1 MRRPGARISMLF
13 LVGMFLV
20 LVPGSAALAQEDQAV
35 CCTRFDYVL
44 EKTIFKV
51 DAVRLDLTIRGDTPS
66 RVERLVTGRV
76 DPRAWS
82 DSVAALYLGADQALV
97 TMTFLRSFGL
107 NRFLDANRD
116 VMEKLS
122 EAGWITEEEFRR
134 LDQENRARFEGL
146 AADGVR
152 DGDVIEHEVR
162 GDTVTTRYTDV
173 TGTVRIDGLLVGSG
187 ERRVLL
193 GSLFGPES
201 DFRQGLLDLVFSR
214 AEAEVAG
221 EQSGSSRGQ

>member
-1 MRRPGARISMLF
+1 M
-13 LVGMFLV
+13 
-20 LVPGSAALAQEDQAV
+20 AQEGEAV

-51 DAVRLDLTIRGDTPS
+51 DAVRLDLTIRGDTPN
-66 RVERLVTGRV
+66 RVAQLVTGRV

-82 DSVAALYLGADQALV
+82 DSIAALYLGADQALV
-97 TMTFLRSFGL
+97 RMTFLRSFGL

-116 VMEKLS
+116 VMEKLF
-122 EAGWITEEEFRR
+122 EAGWITEGEFRE

-146 AADGVR
+146 AADGIR
-152 DGDVIEHEVR
+152 DGDMIEHELR

-173 TGTVRIDGLLVGSG
+173 TGTVRIDGILVGSQ
-187 ERRVLL
+187 ERRVLM

-214 AEAEVAG
+214 GETHGAG
-221 EQSGSSRGQ
+221 E

>member
-1 MRRPGARISMLF
+1 MSFLLGPLF
-13 LVGMFLV
+13 AIAPV
-20 LVPGSAALAQEDQAV
+20 STALAQEDPPV
-35 CCTRFDYVL
+35 CCTHFDYVL

-51 DAVRLDLTIRGDTPS
+51 DAVRLDLTIRGDTPE
-66 RVERLVTGRV
+66 RVEQLVTGRV

-82 DSVAALYLGADQALV
+82 DSIAALYLGADQALV
-97 TMTFLRSFGL
+97 RMTFLRSFGL

-116 VMEKLS
+116 VMERLF
-122 EAGWITEEEFRR
+122 EAGWITEVELRE
-134 LDQENRARFEGL
+134 LDLENRARFEGL
-146 AADGVR
+146 AVDGIR

-173 TGTVRIDGLLVGSG
+173 TGTVRIDGFLVGSK

-214 AEAEVAG
+214 SETYGAG
-221 EQSGSSRGQ
+221 E

>member
-1 MRRPGARISMLF
+1 MRRPGTRIMMSFLLGLF
-13 LVGMFLV
+13 LVLAPV
-20 LVPGSAALAQEDQAV
+20 SSAMAQEDQAV

-51 DAVRLDLTIRGDTPS
+51 DAVRLDLTIRGDTPN
-66 RVERLVTGRV
+66 RVAQLVTGRV
-76 DPRAWS
+76 DPRVWS
-82 DSVAALYLGADQALV
+82 DSIAALYLGADQALV
-97 TMTFLRSFGL
+97 RMTFLRSFGL

-116 VMEKLS
+116 VMEKLF
-122 EAGWITEEEFRR
+122 EAGWITEGEFRE

-146 AADGVR
+146 AADGIR
-152 DGDVIEHEVR
+152 DGDMIEHELR

-173 TGTVRIDGLLVGSG
+173 TGTVRIDGILVGSQ
-187 ERRVLL
+187 ERRVLM

-214 AEAEVAG
+214 GETYGAG
-221 EQSGSSRGQ
+221 E